1 MTEFDLWESALA
13 RRDDVES
20 RTVHGDAHGTGVYVS
35 RTFFFRNWTRFYAE
49 PVYHVFIGGRL
60 IVSTTDYLEA
70 YAVWSREAGLVQDF
84 VARRARAETDIE
96 CGGEDVEI
104 QGGC

>member
-1 MTEFDLWESALA
+1 MTDFALWEAALA

-35 RTFFFRNWTRFYAE
+35 RAFFFRNWTRFYDD

-60 IVSTTDYLEA
+60 IVSTTDYMEA
-70 YAVWSREAGLVQDF
+70 HTAWKR
-84 VARRARAETDIE
+84 ETDA
-96 CGGEDVEI
+96 GAK
-104 QGGC
+104 